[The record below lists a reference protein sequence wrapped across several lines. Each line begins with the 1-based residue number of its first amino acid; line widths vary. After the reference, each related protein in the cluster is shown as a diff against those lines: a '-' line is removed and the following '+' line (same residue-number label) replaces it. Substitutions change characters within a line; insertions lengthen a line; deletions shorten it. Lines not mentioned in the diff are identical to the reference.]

1 MLSIVTTLPQSSKG
15 GANMYNGLFDGA
27 KCYTAPDVANESM
40 IITGQSG
47 QGKSVRIN
55 FAELEA
61 IHSNNTIVVLDISKT
76 HQPEFLLDSI
86 RDEYS
91 KNVNRINIATDGI
104 DLNILTPLTSPN
116 GKTESEF
123 RLISSAVSMLS
134 AGIRI
139 GDRQEVAL
147 KDTVEEAIKIKNAC
161 NCSDSIALITAF
173 NANPKDI
180 KRKEV
185 YQKLWRV
192 LEANIFR
199 NSTRKIEA
207 NKINILDFSDLEP
220 QTAEIIGEI
229 VLSFFWRQIF
239 SIGIP
244 IEFGQLTCVIDE
256 MQHFKL
262 TKKST
267 LRAMLTESRR
277 FGLNVILATQT
288 TAIFEKSET
297 AILMQAATRLLFR
310 PADSDLD
317 NVAHLIDPK
326 NKISWRNKLTSLKIG
341 ECIALG
347 KKIVNGKYYDR
358 PLLLK

>member
-1 MLSIVTTLPQSSKG
+1 
-15 GANMYNGLFDGA
+15 MYNGLFEGA
-27 KCYTAPDVANESM
+27 KCYTSPNVANESM
-40 IITGQSG
+40 IITGRSG

-61 IHSNNTIVVLDISKT
+61 IKSGNTIVVLDVSQT

-86 RDEYS
+86 RTEYMAH
-91 KNVNRINIATDGI
+91 VNRINIATEGI
-104 DLNILTPLTSPN
+104 DLNILTPLTNSN
-116 GKTESEF
+116 GTTESEF

-139 GDRQEVAL
+139 GDRQESAL
-147 KDTVEEAIKIKNAC
+147 KDTIEEAIAIKKAC
-161 NCSDSIALITAF
+161 YCSDSTALVTAF
-173 NANPKDI
+173 KSNPKDI

-192 LEANIFR
+192 LETDIFR
-199 NSTRKIEA
+199 NSTHKIEA

-220 QTAEIIGEI
+220 QTAEIVGEI

-244 IEFGQLTCVIDE
+244 AEFGQLTCVIDE

-288 TAIFEKSET
+288 TSIFEKSET

-310 PADSDLD
+310 PADPDLD
-317 NVAHLIDPK
+317 NVAHSIDPK
-326 NKISWRNKLTSLKIG
+326 DKLNWRSRLSSLKVG
-341 ECIALG
+341 ECIAIG
-347 KKIVNGKYYDR
+347 NKIVNGKHYER
-358 PLLLK
+358 PLMLK